1 MLCPLCKIEARI
13 SKSAYVI
20 RDNKLYMR
28 FEYSCRNKECSN
40 YDKVIGEE
48 ESEVEAIVEAPKPI
62 TEEVEEPT
70 ENIDEEASE

>member
-1 MLCPLCKIEARI
+1 MLCPLCSIEARI

-20 RDNKLYMR
+20 RDNKLYIR

-48 ESEVEAIVEAPKPI
+48 ESEVEAIVEESKPS
-62 TEEVEEPT
+62 EE
-70 ENIDEEASE
+70 

>member
-1 MLCPLCKIEARI
+1 MLCPLCSIEARI

-20 RDNKLYMR
+20 RENKLYIR

-48 ESEVEAIVEAPKPI
+48 ESEVEAIVEEPKPSVPS
-62 TEEVEEPT
+62 EE
-70 ENIDEEASE
+70 

>member
-1 MLCPLCKIEARI
+1 MLCPLCSMEARI

-20 RDNKLYMR
+20 RDNKLYIR

-48 ESEVEAIVEAPKPI
+48 ESEVEAIVEEPKPS
-62 TEEVEEPT
+62 VE
-70 ENIDEEASE
+70 